1 MPNQDNTTISGFMEE
16 AVIDVWSAQKKV
28 LVDGRNA
35 LLSDGCLVKPAPKD
49 RVLVFTENLH
59 NCTILAILER
69 GLSTSIVLS
78 ATNMLAFEGNQAT
91 LAAKKIRWASTNF
104 LSSASNHYIAKDLQ
118 TEIIKLRITETNTIV
133 RQANTTDDNIHGVL
147 LQRFG
152 TWLSD
157 TAKEVRM
164 KAKQFLFE

>member
-1 MPNQDNTTISGFMEE
+1 M
-16 AVIDVWSAQKKV
+16 IDVWSAQKKV

-35 LLSDGCLVKPAPKD
+35 LLSDGCLVKPASKD
-49 RVLVFTENLH
+49 RVLVFTDNLH
-59 NCTILAILER
+59 SCTILAILER
-69 GLSTSIVLS
+69 NSDTPIALS
-78 ATNMLAFEGNQAT
+78 ATNTLAFESNRTA
-91 LAAKKIRWASTNF
+91 LSAKKIRWASTNF
-104 LSSASNHYIAKDLQ
+104 LSSALHHYITKDMQ
-118 TEIIKLRITETNTIV
+118 TEIIKMRITETHTIV
-133 RQANTTDDNIHGVL
+133 RQATTTDDNIHGVL